1 MSLYSQLQLAKSEE
15 DVKDAYI
22 KAIGLK
28 GHTKGLIDIQ
38 SKEIWFE
45 AKHTGRESSYAMFTQ
60 LLHYVQ
66 VALNIGETVPPFLAV
81 IDTEKAAI
89 MKSADVLSFL
99 AKKTIR
105 WGKSA
110 TQYPQEALD
119 AISAHI
125 GTHFVSFKISTHE
138 DEFISTV
145 KAAIKSGDII
155 RTQITPANL
164 KQVFDKWVEMVGR
177 EIGNVLEDDYA
188 LLFFADIMHDGTA
201 STHENL
207 PAALLHKNGKPVF
220 ILAGKMFELKSH
232 EGYRQ
237 FWAIYHKP
245 PKAEY
250 RNYLLERR
258 DSLIPIDERSFKG
271 AYYTPLAVVDKA
283 YDKLAETLG
292 DNWQKN
298 YIVWDMC
305 CGVGNLEVKH
315 SNPRNIYMSTL
326 DVADIDVMR
335 ATKTCVSAQ
344 RFQYDYLNDDIADD
358 GKIDYN
364 LSNKVPAGLRQ
375 AIAEGKKI
383 LVLINPPYAE
393 ATSSNNL
400 GTGGIAQ
407 ASKIGVTKTKLA
419 AAAMAKF
426 GKASNE
432 LFTQFVAR
440 IALEI
445 PTATLAMFSKLKYV
459 NSQTLV
465 TFRGEWNANYLNG
478 FVVHSKS
485 FDGLKGDFPIG
496 FLIWATNQHA
506 IKKQPIV
513 EIVTDILDKNAQ
525 PIGEKRFY
533 NLSNDKL
540 LTNWIPRPKT
550 NQSLVIPLKN
560 AITPATA
567 TKDLRGTKWSDGA
580 IAFLWCNSNDMQQA
594 PRTALFSSGFN
605 GGHGIFI
612 NAENL
617 WQAAA
622 VFSVRK
628 LSKANWINDIDQFL
642 QPTEPLTD
650 EFKTDCLIWMLFN
663 GSNLTASAND
673 LEWNNQTWSIV
684 NHFIPFTEAEVNA
697 PDRFESDFMVQYLA
711 AIANNA
717 KQSSLQ
723 KDVDCDITLAKTT
736 EMDCLDTI
744 EITEDNGLALRLAT
758 RNDDI
763 ENENGLSIE
772 ANAVL
777 NVGRVLWQAY
787 FEHVDVRSTRDTFKL
802 NRPDVGWYQVR
813 NALKARNASGDYA
826 PVDFNVFE
834 LAYKN
839 LSDKLRPQ
847 VYTLGFLR
855 A

>member
-1 MSLYSQLQLAKSEE
+1 MSLYEQLQKAQSEE

-22 KAIGLK
+22 KALGLK

-66 VALNIGETVPPFLAV
+66 VALNKGETVPPFLAV
-81 IDTEKAAI
+81 IDTEKAAL
-89 MKSADVLSFL
+89 MKSADVLPFL
-99 AKKTIR
+99 EKKTIK

-164 KQVFDKWVEMVGR
+164 KQVFDKWVVMVGR
-177 EIGNVLEDDYA
+177 EIDGVDEDDYT

-220 ILAGKMFELKSH
+220 ELAGKMYELGSK

-258 DSLIPIDERSFKG
+258 DSLIPLDERSFKG

-283 YDKLAETLG
+283 YDTLAATLG
-292 DNWQKN
+292 ENWQKN

-326 DVADIDVMR
+326 DAADVDVMK
-335 ATKTCVSAQ
+335 ATKTCVAAQ
-344 RFQYDYLNDDIADD
+344 RFQYDYLNDDITDD
-358 GKIDYN
+358 GNIDYS
-364 LSNKVPAGLRQ
+364 LTNKVPIGLRQ

-393 ATSSNNL
+393 AANADNVSTAAGANAESKL
-400 GTGGIAQ
+400 GVSKTRVAKSMDKQGYAARELFVQFLVRIAQ
-407 ASKIGVTKTKLA
+407 
-419 AAAMAKF
+419 
-426 GKASNE
+426 
-432 LFTQFVAR
+432 
-440 IALEI
+440 EI

-459 NSQTLV
+459 NAPNFEK
-465 TFRGEWNANYLNG
+465 FRQEWNAKYLDG
-478 FVVHSKS
+478 FVVPSKS
-485 FDGLKGDFPIG
+485 FDGLKGEFPIG
-496 FLIWATNQHA
+496 FLVWATNQNA
-506 IKKQPIV
+506 AKKQSII
-513 EIVTDILDKNAQ
+513 EITTEVLDKNAN
-525 PIGEKRFY
+525 PIGEKIFY
-533 NLSNDKL
+533 NLSSEKL
-540 LTNWIPRPKT
+540 LSNWIIRQRA
-550 NQSLVIPLKN
+550 NEVDAIPLKN
-560 AITPATA
+560 AITPTTS
-567 TKDLRGTKWSDGA
+567 TKDVRGMKWADGA
-580 IAFLWCNSNDMQQA
+580 IASMICKGSDLQNASTQ
-594 PRTALFSSGFN
+594 TALLSSGYCSA
-605 GGHGIFI
+605 GGFFVTDK
-612 NAENL
+612 NL
-617 WQAAA
+617 WQSAV
-622 VFSVRK
+622 VFSVRRLIK
-628 LSKANWINDIDQFL
+628 PTWLNDRDQFL
-642 QPTEPLTD
+642 QPTAPLTD
-650 EFKTDCLIWMLFN
+650 EFKTDCLMWMLFN
-663 GSNLTASAND
+663 GSNLTASANE
-673 LEWNNQTWSIV
+673 LEWSNQTWSIV

-697 PDRFESDFMVQYLA
+697 PARFESDFMVQYLGD
-711 AIANNA
+711 
-717 KQSSLQ
+717 K
-723 KDVDCDITLAKTT
+723 
-736 EMDCLDTI
+736 
-744 EITEDNGLALRLAT
+744 ALSAEASAVRLA
-758 RNDDI
+758 
-763 ENENGLSIE
+763 GQ
-772 ANAVL
+772 
-777 NVGRVLWQAY
+777 VLWQAY
-787 FEHVDVRSTRDTFKL
+787 FAQTDVRNVRDEFKL
-802 NRPDVGWYQVR
+802 NRPDVGWYQIR
-813 NALKARNASGDYA
+813 NALKARNASGDFA
-826 PVDFNVFE
+826 PVSFVEFE
-834 LAYKN
+834 AAYKT
-839 LSDKLRPQ
+839 LGDKLRPQ

-855 A
+855 